1 MRTSWWALLC
11 ALAYFFSASVA
22 AAGVILERGNGP
34 EPDSLDPQRAQGLAA
49 QAILR
54 DLFEGLTRVNA
65 KGEIE
70 PAIALRWTISADG
83 LRWRFQLDPN
93 ARYSDGAAITASDFV
108 YAFERALKP
117 STAAPYA
124 SQLSAIRGAAER
136 LLGKSTA
143 SLGVVAI
150 APHLLELELVRPDAA
165 LANTLSMPIAAPVN
179 RACFE
184 QYGDQCIRPNRL
196 PSSGAYRLVA
206 WRPLGSV
213 LLQKNEFY
221 AGAKSVMIA
230 QVRFHVTEDAS
241 EEARRFATGELHL
254 TETIPPGRLLQL
266 REKFGE
272 QLRVAP
278 SLGTFFLG
286 YNLSKAPFADR
297 PKLREALSLAIDR
310 DRIVSTITGTGER
323 PAWGLLP
330 PELRASGVIVR
341 KETQENR
348 LKRAR
353 ELYQA
358 AGFSGANPLQV
369 ELRYNT
375 SLLNRRLMLAV
386 SLMWE
391 QNLGVRTILRNEDWK
406 VFVQNRRGKR
416 NTEVFRGGWNAD
428 LADPLNFLALYAS
441 HAHLNYSGYANPMFD
456 AQLAAASAATDWPTR
471 LIHAEQAEAILL
483 ADFALLPIF
492 HYTSKHLVSPKLRGF
507 IENPLDVHPSRSM
520 QLLP

>member
-1 MRTSWWALLC
+1 MRNTLLALIC
-11 ALAYFFSASVA
+11 TLAFLVSISVA
-22 AAGVILERGNGP
+22 AAQTVLERGNGP

-49 QAILR
+49 QSILR

-70 PAIALRWTISADG
+70 PAIALSWTISADG

-93 ARYSDGAAITASDFV
+93 ARYSDGSGITASDFV
-108 YAFERALKP
+108 YAFERALAP
-117 STAAPYA
+117 QTAAPYA
-124 SQLSAIRGAAER
+124 SQLVTIRGASDR
-136 LLGKSTA
+136 LAGKSA
-143 SLGVVAI
+143 AALGVVAI
-150 APHLLELELVRPDAA
+150 SPHVLELELVGPDAA
-165 LANTLSMPIAAPVN
+165 LANTLSMAIAAPVK

-184 QYGDQCIRPNRL
+184 EFGDQCVRANRL
-196 PSSGAYRLVA
+196 PSTGAYRLVA

-213 LLQKNEFY
+213 LLAKNEFY
-221 AGAKSVMIA
+221 AGAKSVMIE

-254 TETIPPGRLLQL
+254 TETVPPGRLSQL
-266 REKFGE
+266 REKFGA

-286 YNLSKAPFADR
+286 YNLTKAPFQQQ

-310 DRIVSTITGTGER
+310 DRIVSVITGTGER

-330 PELRASGVIVR
+330 PELRASGAIAMP
-341 KETQENR
+341 ETAELR
-348 LKRAR
+348 LARAR
-353 ELYQA
+353 TLYAA
-358 AGFSGANPLQV
+358 AGFSEAKPLEV

-375 SLLNRRLMLAV
+375 TLLNRRLMLAV

-416 NTEVFRGGWNAD
+416 NTQVFRGGWNAD
-428 LADPLNFLALYAS
+428 LADPLNFLALFAS
-441 HAHLNYSGYANPMFD
+441 NAHLNYSGYSNPNFD
-456 AQLAAASAATDWPTR
+456 ASLAAANSAADWPAR
-471 LIHAEQAEAILL
+471 LAHAEQAEAVLL
-483 ADFALLPIF
+483 SDFALLPIF
-492 HYTSKHLVSPKLRGF
+492 HYSSKHLVSPKLRGF
-507 IENPLDVHPSRSM
+507 IENPLDVHPSRAM

>member
-1 MRTSWWALLC
+1 MRSCAWALIW
-11 ALAYFFSASVA
+11 ALACFCGSGA
-22 AAGVILERGNGP
+22 AFAQAVLERGNGP

-49 QAILR
+49 HAILR

-65 KGEIE
+65 KGNIE
-70 PAIALRWTISADG
+70 PAIATSWSISTDG
-83 LRWRFQLDPN
+83 LRWQFKLDPN
-93 ARYSDGAAITASDFV
+93 ARYSDGTAITASDFV
-108 YAFERALKP
+108 YAFERALNP
-117 STAAPYA
+117 NTAAPYA
-124 SQLSAIRGAAER
+124 SQLSAIRGATER
-136 LLGKSTA
+136 LAGKSIA
-143 SLGVVAI
+143 LLGVAAL
-150 APHLLELELVRPDAA
+150 APQLLQIELVRPDAT
-165 LANTLSMPIAAPVN
+165 LANTLSMPIAAPVK

-196 PSSGAYRLVA
+196 PSSGAYQLVA

-213 LLQKNEFY
+213 LLRKNEFY
-221 AGAKSVMIA
+221 AGAKSVMIE

-254 TETIPPGRLLQL
+254 TETVPPGRLLQL

-272 QLRVAP
+272 KLRVAP

-286 YNLSKAPFADR
+286 YNLSKAPFADQ

-330 PELRASGVIVR
+330 PELRASGAIIAV
-341 KETQENR
+341 ETPENR

-353 ELYQA
+353 ALYLA
-358 AGFSGANPLQV
+358 AGYSAENPLKI

-375 SLLNRRLMLAV
+375 TLLNRRLMLAV
-386 SLMWE
+386 SLMWQ
-391 QNLGVRTILRNEDWK
+391 QNLGVQTILRNEDWK

-416 NTEVFRGGWNAD
+416 NTEIFRGGWNAD
-428 LADPLNFLALYAS
+428 LADPLNFLALFAS
-441 HAHLNYSGYANPMFD
+441 NSYLNYSGYANPRFD
-456 AQLAAASAATDWPTR
+456 AQLSAASNAPDWPTR
-471 LIHAEQAEAILL
+471 LAHAEQAEAILL
-483 ADFALLPIF
+483 ADFALLPLF

-507 IENPLDVHPSRSM
+507 FENPLDVHPSRTM

>member
-1 MRTSWWALLC
+1 
-11 ALAYFFSASVA
+11 
-22 AAGVILERGNGP
+22 
-34 EPDSLDPQRAQGLAA
+34 
-49 QAILR
+49 
-54 DLFEGLTRVNA
+54 
-65 KGEIE
+65 
-70 PAIALRWTISADG
+70 
-83 LRWRFQLDPN
+83 
-93 ARYSDGAAITASDFV
+93 
-108 YAFERALKP
+108 
-117 STAAPYA
+117 
-124 SQLSAIRGAAER
+124 
-136 LLGKSTA
+136 
-143 SLGVVAI
+143 
-150 APHLLELELVRPDAA
+150 
-165 LANTLSMPIAAPVN
+165 MPIAAPVK

-254 TETIPPGRLLQL
+254 TETVPPGRLLQL

-286 YNLSKAPFADR
+286 FNLSKAPFADR

-441 HAHLNYSGYANPMFD
+441 HAHLNYSGYANSMFD

-471 LIHAEQAEAILL
+471 LMHAEQAEAILL

-507 IENPLDVHPSRSM
+507 IENPLDVHPSRFM